1 MISQPIPPIQRVD
14 LQRVD
19 RAHRAWSS
27 AILQTAAEFD
37 RADLPIV
44 TGAIPPGLRGALY
57 RNGAAR
63 LERGGQRVGH
73 WFDGDGAILKIQF
86 TGAGATGQFRYI
98 QTAGY
103 QQEEQSG
110 AYELSGY
117 GMLPPGPWWQRWGKG
132 LKNAANTSVLALP
145 DKLLALWE
153 GGPPHAIDLE
163 TLETVGLDDLQ
174 GLQGLS
180 YSAHPKVD
188 RATGEI
194 FNFGVSLGSKGR
206 LNLYRSDRTG
216 KIQQQGTID
225 LPGLPVIHD
234 FVLAGRYLI
243 FCIPPVRLNPW
254 PVLAQLKSY
263 SEALEWQP
271 ELGTEIIVVDRMTL
285 EVVSRT
291 QTEPWYQ
298 WHFSNGYELADGSI
312 AVGIV
317 RYADFQT
324 NQFLK
329 EVAAGQTQTDAP
341 SGFWQLRLNPQTGK
355 VLEMAA
361 LLDRSCEFPIV
372 PPHAVGQPSP
382 HTFLSLH
389 RRDGEVRTELFG
401 TIGRFDHQTGALTEA
416 DFGQNCYPSEPI
428 YAADADD
435 PQRGWI
441 LTVVFDGD
449 RHRSEVWIF
458 ESDRLD
464 GEPSCRLE
472 LPSIVP
478 LSFHGTWQPDRV

>member
-1 MISQPIPPIQRVD
+1 MVSQPTLETI
-14 LQRVD
+14 D
-19 RAHRAWSS
+19 RTHRAWST
-27 AILQTAAEFD
+27 AILQTAVEFD
-37 RADLPIV
+37 RAELPIL

-73 WFDGDGAILKIQF
+73 WFDGDGAILKVQF
-86 TGAGATGQFRYI
+86 TKAGATGQFRYI

-103 QQEEQSG
+103 QREERSG

-117 GMLPPGPWWQRWGKG
+117 GMLPPGQWWQRWGKG

-163 TLETVGLDDLQ
+163 TLETVGLDNLQ
-174 GLQGLS
+174 GLDGLP

-194 FNFGVSLGSKGR
+194 FNFGVSLGAKGR

-216 KIQQQGTID
+216 KIQQKGAID
-225 LPGLPVIHD
+225 LPGLPIIHD
-234 FVLAGRYLI
+234 FVLTGRYLI

-254 PVLAQLKSY
+254 PVLAHLQSY
-263 SEALEWQP
+263 SEALTWQP
-271 ELGTEIIVVDRMTL
+271 ELGTEIIVVDRATL
-285 EVVSRT
+285 EVVSRS

-298 WHFSNGYELADGSI
+298 WHFSNGYEMADGSVV
-312 AVGIV
+312 VGIV

-329 EVAAGQTQTDAP
+329 EVAAGQTRTFAP
-341 SGFWQLRLNPQTGK
+341 SSFWQLRLNPQTGK
-355 VLEMAA
+355 VLEMAE
-361 LLDRSCEFPIV
+361 LLDRPCEFPIV
-372 PPHAVGQPSP
+372 PPEVVGQFSR

-389 RRDGEVRTELFG
+389 RREADVRTELFG
-401 TIGRFDHQTGALTEA
+401 TIARFDHQTGTLTEA

-428 YAADADD
+428 YAPDADD

-441 LTVVFDGD
+441 LTVVWDGD
-449 RHRSEVWIF
+449 RNRSEVWIF
-458 ESDRLD
+458 DSDRLAS
-464 GEPSCRLE
+464 EPVCRLG

-478 LSFHGTWQPDRV
+478 LSFHGTWKPDRL